1 MGDLGS
7 QIALRPWTPLQK
19 FESITHLR
27 LILNSLNACWPVVQ
41 KELFVFK
48 NDIKSKLA
56 NLIFRFEYV
65 ETVDAFTI
73 ELNWRINL
81 KPEWFRREFSSQDF
95 GQ

>member
-1 MGDLGS
+1 MFD
-7 QIALRPWTPLQK
+7 W
-19 FESITHLR
+19 
-27 LILNSLNACWPVVQ
+27 NSPVVQ

-48 NDIKSKLA
+48 DDIKSKLA

-81 KPEWFRREFSSQDF
+81 KPEWFRPEFSSQGF
-95 GQ
+95 GL